1 MRRIFKYISIISLI
15 IISITSSSCD
25 RISRS
30 YCDTILNITD
40 SNMDTISENSI
51 IIAEECAKKYH
62 KNIEINKKISQIH
75 YINAAN
81 KHSSEQFFQ
90 SAESYYKALH
100 YINLYLSQKKNIKK
114 YDYQFRAEVF
124 ERLGDLYNE
133 LNIFKQTAELYDKSL
148 SDYKK
153 AENIEKSLNMLIKI
167 GKLYRYNHIPDIAMI
182 YFEMA
187 EEYDNIPKN
196 ISRKIIDNKLVTL
209 YELND
214 YNIADSIFE
223 NHFNTI
229 IQDYD
234 YHSVIGTKYFYERNY
249 ESALPHLKFC
259 FDNGNIQEKLMASEK
274 LAEAYFNLK
283 DNENELI
290 YIQHQAQ
297 SNSSEIRRT
306 PLKLDLENIY
316 DTNINEEI
324 IIDKNSKY
332 NKIALIFSTITII
345 IVVYLFITNR
355 KNYRKKIS
363 EAEEA
368 IRDSQINIKKKEK
381 IIKDI
386 SKKLESIENEN
397 DFETSYKLFCESNIY
412 NKIKHSLDGK
422 TIMIKNV
429 NEHSKYAISNN
440 ELIILTKTF
449 NESFPNFIGNLK
461 NEFEGITNSDIKFLI
476 LFIMDFSDTEIAVL
490 LGLTY
495 SATNKRSNKLKDIFN
510 IEDNLGQ
517 FLLDYI
523 KSNF

>member
-1 MRRIFKYISIISLI
+1 
-15 IISITSSSCD
+15 
-25 RISRS
+25 
-30 YCDTILNITD
+30 
-40 SNMDTISENSI
+40 
-51 IIAEECAKKYH
+51 
-62 KNIEINKKISQIH
+62 
-75 YINAAN
+75 
-81 KHSSEQFFQ
+81 
-90 SAESYYKALH
+90 
-100 YINLYLSQKKNIKK
+100 
-114 YDYQFRAEVF
+114 
-124 ERLGDLYNE
+124 
-133 LNIFKQTAELYDKSL
+133 
-148 SDYKK
+148 
-153 AENIEKSLNMLIKI
+153 
-167 GKLYRYNHIPDIAMI
+167 
-182 YFEMA
+182 
-187 EEYDNIPKN
+187 
-196 ISRKIIDNKLVTL
+196 
-209 YELND
+209 
-214 YNIADSIFE
+214 
-223 NHFNTI
+223 
-229 IQDYD
+229 
-234 YHSVIGTKYFYERNY
+234 
-249 ESALPHLKFC
+249 
-259 FDNGNIQEKLMASEK
+259 MASEK